1 MCVHLQLPLQTNL
14 GLGVVLA
21 VIGTAILHSR
31 PPGAIPRLRV
41 LAVASAQAFYA
52 AAAKAEVDERKKG
65 QGKFRGS
72 AWSQDDDFH
81 YAEAQF
87 MRSYAKSHKMPMGSL
102 LDALDRGMR
111 DRWPT
116 DDSPPPDQKVPP
128 CRPRLSY

>member
-1 MCVHLQLPLQTNL
+1 MHLGLSFQTNL
-14 GLGVVLA
+14 GSGLILA
-21 VIGTAILHSR
+21 VIGTALLHSR
-31 PPGAIPRLRV
+31 PPGPAPRLRG
-41 LAVASAQAFYA
+41 LTLTSGQAFYA
-52 AAAKAEVDERKKG
+52 TAAKSEVDERKKG

-87 MRSYAKSHKMPMGSL
+87 MRSYGKSHKFSMGTL

-111 DRWPT
+111 EKWPT
-116 DDSPPPDQKVPP
+116 GDSPPPDQKVPP

>member
-1 MCVHLQLPLQTNL
+1 MLLRLSLQTNIA
-14 GLGVVLA
+14 LA
-21 VIGTAILHSR
+21 AIMAAIGATLLHSR
-31 PPGAIPRLRV
+31 PSGPVAHLRP
-41 LAVASAQAFYA
+41 LANAPAQAFYA
-52 AAAKAEVDERKKG
+52 AAAKEEVGERKKG

-87 MRSYAKSHKMPMGSL
+87 LRSYSKSHRFTMGSV

-111 DRWPT
+111 EKWPT
-116 DDSPPPDQKVPP
+116 GDSPPPDQKVPP